1 MEVLLVIYDC
11 KICKKE
17 ATIMVQTGTL
27 KLLEIRDISGEMMYD
42 WTGGGGLNHYLCD
55 SCFDGLHRDL
65 WNKGG
70 VVLDSY

>member
-1 MEVLLVIYDC
+1 
-11 KICKKE
+11 
-17 ATIMVQTGTL
+17 MVQTGTL
-27 KLLEIRDISGEMMYD
+27 KLLEIRDISGEMLYD